1 MFTVRCRQG
10 QDRWCNNWYP
20 VGAACAILCFS
31 KHAEF
36 IPWQGNLCST
46 AQPWRPGCMCSTG
59 LGSLTLTVTWIT
71 NASMY
76 NSLLVRI
83 TTMHPEL
90 ELARDCPLSSLSHD
104 LSHEQGQDAHN
115 YFCSFFVITEL
126 EIAWLPFL
134 SEVWHA
140 GKSFALQWS
149 WTHCPYDRYYHSNS
163 MIYYH

>member
-1 MFTVRCRQG
+1 MFTVWCRQG
-10 QDRWCNNWYP
+10 QAGGVITGTWWELP
-20 VGAACAILCFS
+20 VGSSVSVSMLS
-31 KHAEF
+31 VSVKREF
-36 IPWQGNLCST
+36 VQHGT
-46 AQPWRPGCMCSTG
+46 AQPWKPGCMCSPG
-59 LGSLTLTVTWIT
+59 LGSLRLTVTWIT

-90 ELARDCPLSSLSHD
+90 ELAKDYPFSSLSRD
-104 LSHEQGQDAHN
+104 LSHERGQDAHN

-134 SEVWHA
+134 SEVWHV
-140 GKSFALQWS
+140 GKSFALQRS

-163 MIYYH
+163 MIY